1 MICLG
6 IESTAHSFSIGIMDD
21 RGKVL
26 ARIIDM
32 YRPPQGWGIH
42 PAEAAKHHEA
52 VKEDVLAKALEEAG
66 LGLKDI
72 DLIAYS
78 QGPGLAP
85 CLHKG
90 LNFAKEL
97 AERSGNAKNK
107 PIPEKAGR
115 LGKSNK
121 AACPL
126 IGVNHC
132 IAHIEIGRETT
143 EIKDPITLYVSGANT
158 QILGYVSGRYR
169 CFGETMD
176 IGIGNALDKFG
187 RGAGIGFPAGPK
199 IEELAR
205 RTAEKRRLA
214 KDEKSRQ
221 AMYVELPYVVKGMD
235 LSFSGIVT
243 SALNKMDPK
252 QVKAG
257 QTASLEDMC
266 FSLQET
272 LFAMLAEV
280 TERALAHTGK
290 NEVLLTGGVAANQR
304 LQDMLVIMCK
314 ERGARFACVD
324 RKLSGDNGAMIA
336 WLGLIMH
343 KAGMKTDNSEVL
355 PRQRTDDLDV
365 EWI

>member
-1 MICLG
+1 
-6 IESTAHSFSIGIMDD
+6 MDD
-21 RGKVL
+21 SGKVM
-26 ARIIDM
+26 ARVIDM
-32 YRPPQGWGIH
+32 YRPPEGWGIH
-42 PAEAAKHHEA
+42 PAEAAQHHEK
-52 VKEDVLAKALEEAG
+52 VKQDVLARALEEAG
-66 LGLKDI
+66 IELKGI

-90 LNFAKEL
+90 LNFAKSL
-97 AERSGNAKNK
+97 SERTKK
-107 PIPEKAGR
+107 
-115 LGKSNK
+115 
-121 AACPL
+121 PL

-132 IAHIEIGRETT
+132 IAHIEIGRQTT
-143 EIKDPITLYVSGANT
+143 ELKDPITLYVSGANT
-158 QILGYVSGRYR
+158 QVLGLVSGRYR

-187 RGAGIGFPAGPK
+187 RGAGMGFPAGPR

-205 RTAEKRRLA
+205 KG
-214 KDEKSRQ
+214 K
-221 AMYVELPYVVKGMD
+221 YIELPYVVKGMD

-252 QVKAG
+252 MNKGEKA
-257 QTASLEDMC
+257 ASLEDMC
-266 FSLQET
+266 FSIQET
-272 LFAMLAEV
+272 LFAMLTEV

-304 LQDMLVIMCK
+304 LSDMLRIMCE
-314 ERGARFACVD
+314 ERGAKFACVD

-336 WLGLIMH
+336 WQGIIMA

-355 PRQRTDDLDV
+355 PRQRTDDVDV
-365 EWI
+365 KWI

>member
-21 RGKVL
+21 SGKVL
-26 ARIIDM
+26 ARVIDM
-32 YRPPQGWGIH
+32 YRPPEGWGIH
-42 PAEAAKHHEA
+42 PAEAAQHHEQ
-52 VKEDVLAKALEEAG
+52 VKDSVLEKALKEANIE
-66 LGLKDI
+66 LKDV

-90 LNFAKEL
+90 LNFAKEV
-97 AERSGNAKNK
+97 AQRINSSEDSPRASEVA
-107 PIPEKAGR
+107 I
-115 LGKSNK
+115 
-121 AACPL
+121 

-143 EIKDPITLYVSGANT
+143 DLKDPITLYVSGANT
-158 QILGYVSGRYR
+158 QVLGFVSGRYR

-187 RGAGIGFPAGPK
+187 RGAGMGFPAGPR
-199 IEELAR
+199 IEELA
-205 RTAEKRRLA
+205 
-214 KDEKSRQ
+214 KSGK
-221 AMYVELPYVVKGMD
+221 YIELPYVVKGMD

-243 SALNKMDPK
+243 SALNKLNPK
-252 QVKAG
+252 MSKGGKA
-257 QTASLEDMC
+257 ARLEDLC

-272 LFAMLAEV
+272 LFAMLTEV

-290 NEVLLTGGVAANQR
+290 NEVLLTGGVAANSR
-304 LQDMLVIMCK
+304 LQEMLRIMCE
-314 ERGARFACVD
+314 ERGAKFACVD
-324 RKLSGDNGAMIA
+324 RKLAGDNGAMIA

-355 PRQRTDDLDV
+355 PRQRTDDVDV
-365 EWI
+365 KWI

>member
-1 MICLG
+1 
-6 IESTAHSFSIGIMDD
+6 MDNK
-21 RGKVL
+21 GKVM

-32 YRPPQGWGIH
+32 YKPPEGWGIH
-42 PAEAAKHHEA
+42 PAEAAQHHEK
-52 VKEDVLAKALEEAG
+52 VKDDVLAKALDEAG
-66 LGLKDI
+66 LKLKDI

-90 LNFAKEL
+90 LNFAQALVKM
-97 AERSGNAKNK
+97 SGKTKNK
-107 PIPEKAGR
+107 QIPM
-115 LGKSNK
+115 
-121 AACPL
+121 

-132 IAHIEIGRETT
+132 IAHIEIGKETT
-143 EIKDPITLYVSGANT
+143 ELKDPITLYVSGANT
-158 QILGYVSGRYR
+158 QVLGYVSGRYR

-187 RGAGIGFPAGPK
+187 RGAGIGFPAGPR

-205 RTAEKRRLA
+205 KG
-214 KDEKSRQ
+214 K
-221 AMYVELPYVVKGMD
+221 YVELPYVVKGMD

-243 SALNKMDPK
+243 SALQKIEK
-252 QVKAG
+252 GEK
-257 QTASLEDMC
+257 LENIC
-266 FSLQET
+266 FSVQET
-272 LFAMLAEV
+272 LFAMLTEV

-304 LQDMLVIMCK
+304 LQDMLNIMCK
-314 ERGARFACVD
+314 ERGAMFACVD

-343 KAGMKTDNSEVL
+343 KAKMKTNNDEVL
-355 PRQRTDDLDV
+355 PRQRTDDVDV
-365 EWI
+365 KWL